1 MATQSHE
8 SLTSFRRVQASS
20 SRKFGVTVG
29 AILCFL
35 ALWPVVRHPLVHD
48 GAHPRT
54 VLLAIGVVLVVL
66 GLVAPRVLDPL
77 NALWFKLGMVLTRIT
92 NPIVMG
98 IMYFAAVVPLGW
110 LLRRQGKD
118 LLRLRRSAEAE
129 SYWIDRTEPASPLTK
144 QF

>member
-8 SLTSFRRVQASS
+8 SLTSFRSIEASS

-29 AILCFL
+29 AILCVL
-35 ALWPVVRHPLVHD
+35 ALLPVLRHPFAHD
-48 GAHPRT
+48 VAHPRF
-54 VLLAIGVVLVVL
+54 VLLGIGAALLVL

-77 NALWFKLGMVLTRIT
+77 NALWFKLGILLTKIT
-92 NPIVMG
+92 NPVVMG
-98 IMYFAAVVPLGW
+98 VMYFAAVVPLGW

-118 LLRLRRSAEAE
+118 LLRLQHNATAE
-129 SYWIDRTEPASPLTK
+129 SYWIERTGPASPLTK

>member
-1 MATQSHE
+1 MVTQSHE
-8 SLTSFRRVQASS
+8 SLTSFRKISASS

-29 AILCFL
+29 LILVVLAVWPAIRHHQPVRIWL
-35 ALWPVVRHPLVHD
+35 AVP
-48 GAHPRT
+48 GA
-54 VLLAIGVVLVVL
+54 LLVVL

-77 NALWFKLGMVLTRIT
+77 NALWFKLGLLLSKIT

-98 IMYFAAVVPLGW
+98 LMYFAAVVPLGW

-118 LLRLRRSAEAE
+118 LLRLQRSAAADT
-129 SYWIDRTEPASPLTK
+129 YWIERTEPASPLTK

>member
-8 SLTSFRRVQASS
+8 SLTSFRRVEASS

-29 AILCFL
+29 AIFCVL
-35 ALWPVVRHPLVHD
+35 ALWPVLRN
-48 GAHPRT
+48 GAHPRFI
-54 VLLAIGVVLVVL
+54 LLAIGVTLVVL

-77 NALWFKLGMVLTRIT
+77 NALWFKLGMLLTKIT

-98 IMYFAAVVPLGW
+98 IMYFAAVVPMGW
-110 LLRRQGKD
+110 LLRGKD
-118 LLRLRRSAEAE
+118 LLRLERNASADT
-129 SYWIDRTEPASPLTK
+129 YWIERAEPASPLTK

>member
-8 SLTSFRRVQASS
+8 TLTSFRRVEASS
-20 SRKFGVTVG
+20 SRKFGITVG
-29 AILCFL
+29 AILCAL
-35 ALWPVVRHPLVHD
+35 AIWPVLRHPFVHND
-48 GAHPRT
+48 ARPRL
-54 VLLAIGVVLVVL
+54 VLLGIGAVLLVL

-77 NALWFKLGMVLTRIT
+77 NALWFKLGMLLTKVT

-98 IMYFAAVVPLGW
+98 VMYFAAVVPLGW

-118 LLRLRRSAEAE
+118 LLRLQRNAAAE
-129 SYWIDRTEPASPLTK
+129 SYWIERTEPASPLTK

>member
-8 SLTSFRRVQASS
+8 SLASFRRVEASS

-29 AILCFL
+29 AILCAL
-35 ALWPVVRHPLVHD
+35 ALVPVVRHPSVHD
-48 GAHPRT
+48 GAHPRY
-54 VLLAIGVVLVVL
+54 VLLAIGGALLVFGV
-66 GLVAPRVLDPL
+66 VAPRVLDPL

-98 IMYFAAVVPLGW
+98 VMYFAAVVPLGW

-118 LLRLRRSAEAE
+118 LLRLQHSATAV
-129 SYWIDRTEPASPLTK
+129 SYWIERTEPASPLTK